1 MSSSRRPHVAAA
13 PAAHRPL
20 SVRSSA
26 AATGAWQGAAPRAI
40 VASLRTA
47 SLRAHA
53 AARLVL
59 RAVGRGPAAEVP
71 AGDPDRR
78 PPGGLD
84 PAQVTT
90 LVYELLDAHLDT
102 LELSRRIDDDVAWSA
117 HLLYL
122 RVLQRE
128 SREMLAQIGLEEAA

>member
-20 SVRSSA
+20 SARTSA
-26 AATGAWQGAAPRAI
+26 AATGAWRGAAPRAI
-40 VASLRTA
+40 VTSLR
-47 SLRAHA
+47 A